1 MKLLLAS
8 LKTFTNSKNCSV
20 SRIKLLF
27 RLSFA
32 LIGRF
37 FPVFLFSGS
46 QAGYGTF
53 FRDTD
58 GYQKA

>member
-20 SRIKLLF
+20 SRIKF
-27 RLSFA
+27 LSFA